1 MGPLTT
7 FSIESRCV
15 CSCQSLLDIL
25 ADVFHNAQHPTC
37 NEAPL
42 LDALFALVPVPND
55 LSPKGHTR
63 IIGCLFHLGGGVFVT
78 ADIILAFLLRWGGL
92 FKHTTSSSSLSSSPS
107 PKTRLPSLLKLTL
120 LFSEPNRFLS
130 KKKSSDSIATDVL
143 WDKK

>member
-1 MGPLTT
+1 M
-7 FSIESRCV
+7 

-37 NEAPL
+37 NDVPV

-63 IIGCLFHLGGGVFVT
+63 RTIGCLFHLGRGVFVT
-78 ADIILAFLLRWGGL
+78 ADVILAFLLRWGGS
-92 FKHTTSSSSLSSSPS
+92 FKHTTSSSSLSSTPS
-107 PKTRLPSLLKLTL
+107 PKTRLPSLLKLPL

-130 KKKSSDSIATDVL
+130 LKKSDVFEGH
-143 WDKK
+143 D